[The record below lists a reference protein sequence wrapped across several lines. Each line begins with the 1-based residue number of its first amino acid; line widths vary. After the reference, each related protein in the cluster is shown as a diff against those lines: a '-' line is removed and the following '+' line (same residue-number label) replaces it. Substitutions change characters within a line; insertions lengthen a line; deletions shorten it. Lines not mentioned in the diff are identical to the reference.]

1 MTVLSKVVALAL
13 VLAPCAAQAA
23 AQDYP
28 NRPVRVIITFP
39 AGSATDIVGRVI
51 TQKLTEFWGQNVL
64 ADNRG
69 GAGGSIGS
77 AIGVRS
83 APDGYTLI
91 INSNAHA
98 VNPWIYAK
106 LPYDTQKDFTDI
118 APLTYT
124 PNVLVNNISS
134 KVRTMS
140 DFLADA
146 KARADKINF
155 ASAGIGSGTH
165 LNNEKLKLDARIT
178 FTHVPYKGTPEILTE
193 VLGGRVDY
201 YFCPLSACL
210 LYIKDGKLR
219 GIAIS
224 SIKRSEL
231 IPNLP
236 TIAESGVPKFDYV
249 LWFGLW
255 GPVGMPAPIVEKI
268 RTDLARVFQ
277 SAEVRERLT
286 TLANT
291 PMDVSPKE
299 FSRYIRQEIA
309 DIGRVVKAAGIQP
322 Q

>member
-1 MTVLSKVVALAL
+1 MKLGMKWIAVAGMLW
-13 VLAPCAAQAA
+13 AAQAFA
-23 AQDYP
+23 EYP
-28 NRPVRVIITFP
+28 ERPVRVIITFP
-39 AGSATDIVGRVI
+39 SGSATDIVGRIV

-124 PNVLVNNISS
+124 PNVLVDNVNS
-134 KVRTMS
+134 KVRTMA

-146 KARADKINF
+146 KARGDKINF
-155 ASAGIGSGTH
+155 ASAGVGSGTH
-165 LNNEKLKLDARIT
+165 LNIEKLKLDAQINV
-178 FTHVPYKGTPEILTE
+178 THVPYKGTPEILTE
-193 VLGGRVDY
+193 IIGGRVDY

-210 LYIKDGKLR
+210 PFIKEGKLR

-224 SIKRSEL
+224 SIKRSDL
-231 IPNLP
+231 IPALP

-249 LWFGLW
+249 LWFGMW
-255 GPVGMPAPIVEKI
+255 GPTKMPAPVVEKI
-268 RTDLARVFQ
+268 RADVARALKSPDVKD
-277 SAEVRERLT
+277 RLT
-286 TLANT
+286 ALANT
-291 PMDVSPKE
+291 PMDVSARD
-299 FSRYIRQEIA
+299 FSKYIRQEIV
-309 DIGRVVKAAGIQP
+309 DIGRVIKAAGIQA